1 MIKYFQE
8 PRLDKRRIA
17 GKDVCI
23 VCRSLARASPDRAP
37 CSINVKVHQPLIDF
51 LQLPPDYHPFSILRK
66 VDIRAIT
73 KQPPMQTNT
82 SRHEALHCCCLTDK
96 YPKLKSNNSKFIR
109 LLLFFLQSPPDCWR
123 WPWSAW
129 NDTRTTS
136 SSRFKA
142 KVFDEN
148 FDWGWKYDRRH
159 SYSSFENLIQ
169 WKHEYK

>member
-51 LQLPPDYHPFSILRK
+51 LQLPPDYHPFSILGK

-73 KQPPMQTNT
+73 KQPPTQTNT
-82 SRHEALHCCCLTDK
+82 SRLCTAVVSQTNIQKTKVQQFQVYQATMIFLAIST
-96 YPKLKSNNSKFIR
+96 
-109 LLLFFLQSPPDCWR
+109 LLLEVALECM
-123 WPWSAW
+123 
-129 NDTRTTS
+129 
-136 SSRFKA
+136 K
-142 KVFDEN
+142 
-148 FDWGWKYDRRH
+148 
-159 SYSSFENLIQ
+159 
-169 WKHEYK
+169 

>member
-1 MIKYFQE
+1 MIAIIFARSCERNLLEFLFHARITCVLSSIGFFLHHTSVSPFNWSSIMIKYFQE

-51 LQLPPDYHPFSILRK
+51 LQLPPDYHPFSILGK

-73 KQPPMQTNT
+73 KQPPTQTNT

-96 YPKLKSNNSKFIR
+96 YPKN
-109 LLLFFLQSPPDCWR
+109 
-123 WPWSAW
+123 
-129 NDTRTTS
+129 
-136 SSRFKA
+136 
-142 KVFDEN
+142 
-148 FDWGWKYDRRH
+148 
-159 SYSSFENLIQ
+159 
-169 WKHEYK
+169 

>member
-51 LQLPPDYHPFSILRK
+51 LQLPPDYHPFSILGK

-73 KQPPMQTNT
+73 KQPPTQTNT
-82 SRHEALHCCCLTDK
+82 SRHEALHCCCLTEK
-96 YPKLKSNNSKFIR
+96 YLKKKPNNSIFIGLALYFCNFHLIVWGGVHAMTHEPLPAR
-109 LLLFFLQSPPDCWR
+109 AWR
-123 WPWSAW
+123 YISVL
-129 NDTRTTS
+129 T
-136 SSRFKA
+136 KIC
-142 KVFDEN
+142 V
-148 FDWGWKYDRRH
+148 GWK
-159 SYSSFENLIQ
+159 
-169 WKHEYK
+169 